1 MAGKPFRG
9 MVVEVSL
16 DPVVGHEQG
25 KTRPCVVIQNDV
37 GNRFASTTIIVPLTD
52 ASRVKAPS
60 PIYVPVKMGDG
71 GTTKDSCIL
80 CDQIRVVDQSR
91 FGRVYGA
98 LAPETMDSLDAALLV
113 SLGLPGASPKRS
125 S

>member
-1 MAGKPFRG
+1 MAGKLFRG

-16 DPVVGHEQG
+16 DPVVGCEQG
-25 KTRPCVVIQNDV
+25 KSRPCVVVQNDV
-37 GNRFASTTIIVPLTD
+37 GNRFASTTMIVPLTS
-52 ASRVKAPS
+52 AARVKAPS

-71 GTTKDSCIL
+71 GTSKDSFIL

-91 FGRVYGA
+91 IGKIYGA
-98 LAPETMDSLDAALLV
+98 LAPETMARVDAALLI
-113 SLGLPGASPKRS
+113 SLGLPGASLKRS

>member
-25 KTRPCVVIQNDV
+25 KSRPCVVVQNDV
-37 GNRFASTTIIVPLTD
+37 GNRFASTTMIVPLTS
-52 ASRVKAPS
+52 AARVQAPS
-60 PIYVPVKMGDG
+60 PIYVPVIMGDG

-91 FGRVYGA
+91 IGKIYGA
-98 LAPETMDSLDAALLV
+98 LAPETMARVDAALLI
-113 SLGLPGASPKRS
+113 SLGLQGASPKRS

>member
-1 MAGKPFRG
+1 MAGKAFPAL
-9 MVVEVSL
+9 VVEVSL

-25 KTRPCVVIQNDV
+25 KTRPCVVVQNDA
-37 GNRFASTTIIVPLTD
+37 GNRFASTTVIVPLTGAD
-52 ASRVKAPS
+52 RVKALS

-71 GTTKDSCIL
+71 GVTKNSYIL

-98 LAPETMDSLDAALLV
+98 LSPESMASLDVALLV
-113 SLGLPGASPKRS
+113 SLGLE
-125 S
+125 

>member
-25 KTRPCVVIQNDV
+25 KSRPCVVVQNDI
-37 GNRFASTTIIVPLTD
+37 GNRFASTTIIVPLTG
-52 ASRVKAPS
+52 AARVKAPS
-60 PIYVPVKMGDG
+60 SIYVPVKMGDG
-71 GTTKDSCIL
+71 GTTRDSCIL

-98 LAPETMDSLDAALLV
+98 LSPETMASLDAALLI
-113 SLGLPGASPKRS
+113 SLGLPGASAKRS

>member
-25 KTRPCVVIQNDV
+25 RSRPCVVIQNDV

-52 ASRVKAPS
+52 AAHILAPS
-60 PIYVPVKMGDG
+60 PIYVRIKKGDG
-71 GTTKDSCIL
+71 GTTKDSYASMRP
-80 CDQIRVVDQSR
+80 DSHRRSAQIHQV
-91 FGRVYGA
+91 FWH
-98 LAPETMDSLDAALLV
+98 SL
-113 SLGLPGASPKRS
+113 S
-125 S
+125 

>member
-25 KTRPCVVIQNDV
+25 KSRPCVVVQNNV

-52 ASRVKAPS
+52 AARVKAPS
-60 PIYVPVKMGDG
+60 PIYVPVKKSDG

-80 CDQIRVVDQSR
+80 CDQIRVVDPSR
-91 FGRVYGA
+91 LGRVYGA
-98 LAPETMDSLDAALLV
+98 LSPETMARLDAALLV
-113 SLGLPGASPKRS
+113 SLGLTGASPKLS

>member
-60 PIYVPVKMGDG
+60 PIYVPVKMGEV
-71 GTTKDSCIL
+71 KS
-80 CDQIRVVDQSR
+80 
-91 FGRVYGA
+91 
-98 LAPETMDSLDAALLV
+98 
-113 SLGLPGASPKRS
+113 
-125 S
+125 

>member
-1 MAGKPFRG
+1 MTGKAFRG
-9 MVVEVSL
+9 MVVEISL

-25 KTRPCVVIQNDV
+25 RTRPCVVVQNDA
-37 GNRFASTTIIVPLTD
+37 GNRYASTTIIVPLTG
-52 ASRVKAPS
+52 AELVKAPS
-60 PIYVPVKMGDG
+60 PIYVSVKMGDG

-98 LAPETMDSLDAALLV
+98 LAPETMASVDAALII
-113 SLGLPGASPKRS
+113 SLGLAEATFKGS

>member
-9 MVVEVSL
+9 MVVEVTL

-25 KTRPCVVIQNDV
+25 KSRPCVVVQNDV
-37 GNRFASTTIIVPLTD
+37 GNRFASTTIIVPLTG
-52 ASRVKAPS
+52 AARVKAPS
-60 PIYVPVKMGDG
+60 PIYVPVNMGDG
-71 GTTKDSCIL
+71 GTIKDSCIL

-91 FGRVYGA
+91 FGKVYGA
-98 LAPETMDSLDAALLV
+98 LSPETMSNVDTALLV

>member
-9 MVVEVSL
+9 MVAEVSL

-25 KTRPCVVIQNDV
+25 KTRPCVVVQNDV

-52 ASRVKAPS
+52 ASRVKVPS

-98 LAPETMDSLDAALLV
+98 LAPETMASLDAALLV
-113 SLGLPGASPKRS
+113 SLGLPGASPKHS

>member
-25 KTRPCVVIQNDV
+25 RTRPCVVVQNDV
-37 GNRFASTTIIVPLTD
+37 GNRFASTTIIVPLTG
-52 ASRVKAPS
+52 AEHVKAPS
-60 PIYVPVKMGDG
+60 PIYVSVKTGDG

-91 FGRVYGA
+91 LGRVYGA
-98 LAPETMDSLDAALLV
+98 LSPETMASLDAALLV
-113 SLGLPGASPKRS
+113 SLGLQGASPKRS

>member
-1 MAGKPFRG
+1 MAGRPFRG

-25 KTRPCVVIQNDV
+25 RTRPCVVVQNDV

-52 ASRVKAPS
+52 AARVKAAS

-80 CDQIRVVDQSR
+80 CDQIRVVDQRR
-91 FGRVYGA
+91 FGKVYGA
-98 LAPETMDSLDAALLV
+98 LAPDTMARVDAALLV
-113 SLGLPGASPKRS
+113 SLGLPGAWPRRS

>member
-1 MAGKPFRG
+1 MEGKPFRG

-16 DPVVGHEQG
+16 DPVIGHEQG
-25 KTRPCVVIQNDV
+25 KSRPCVVVQNDV

-52 ASRVKAPS
+52 AARVKAPS
-60 PIYVPVKMGDG
+60 PIYVQVKMGDG

-98 LAPETMDSLDAALLV
+98 LSPETMACLDAALLI

>member
-25 KTRPCVVIQNDV
+25 KSRPCVVVQNDV
-37 GNRFASTTIIVPLTD
+37 GNRFASTTMIVLLTS
-52 ASRVKAPS
+52 AAHVKAPS

-71 GTTKDSCIL
+71 GTSKDSCIL

-91 FGRVYGA
+91 IGRIYGA
-98 LAPETMDSLDAALLV
+98 LAPETMARVDAALLI

>member
-25 KTRPCVVIQNDV
+25 KSRPCVVVQNDV
-37 GNRFASTTIIVPLTD
+37 GNRFISTTIIVPLTD
-52 ASRVKAPS
+52 AARVKAPS

-91 FGRVYGA
+91 FGKVYGA
-98 LAPETMDSLDAALLV
+98 LSPETMARLDTALLV
-113 SLGLPGASPKRS
+113 SLGLPKASPKS
-125 S
+125 SS